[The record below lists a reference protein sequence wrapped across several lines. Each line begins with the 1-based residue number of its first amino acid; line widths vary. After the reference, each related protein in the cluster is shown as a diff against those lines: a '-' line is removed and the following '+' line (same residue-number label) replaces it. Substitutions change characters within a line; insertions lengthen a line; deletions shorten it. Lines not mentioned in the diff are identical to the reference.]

1 MGKRLKKCS
10 ASTDAESTT
19 EPSQNVLDDLEV
31 TLKKQKKEIDED
43 EKTALK
49 KVEEYD
55 CCFEDKDAFGN
66 NERTI
71 LVRGFDCSLPRDD
84 VKSALKKYFGSCG
97 EISRVF
103 VPIECQTGSPA
114 GFAFIDLCEDEEK
127 ALALDGSYLGSL
139 RLEVRMAKRTVEYV
153 AYPNFKGCKRCH
165 GILSNRRYVNYVR
178 TCRGHIHPWSP
189 ESILLRDEL
198 RRKVESKN
206 AHEKVEAEN
215 QS

>member
-19 EPSQNVLDDLEV
+19 EPSQNEETDIYGFLNEILIFFLCCVKVLDDLEV

-49 KVEEYD
+49 K
-55 CCFEDKDAFGN
+55 
-66 NERTI
+66 
-71 LVRGFDCSLPRDD
+71 
-84 VKSALKKYFGSCG
+84 
-97 EISRVF
+97 
-103 VPIECQTGSPA
+103 
-114 GFAFIDLCEDEEK
+114 DEEK